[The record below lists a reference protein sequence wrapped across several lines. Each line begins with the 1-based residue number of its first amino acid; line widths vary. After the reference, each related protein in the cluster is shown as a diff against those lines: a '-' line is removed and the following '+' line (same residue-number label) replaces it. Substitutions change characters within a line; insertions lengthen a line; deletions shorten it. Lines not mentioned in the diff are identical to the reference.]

1 MNEQSKALLAALVRS
16 SLDAI
21 VSKDLSSIITFW
33 NPAAERM
40 FGYTSEE
47 MIGQSIL
54 RIIPDDRTQE
64 EVFIMEQ
71 VRKGQVL
78 EHYETVRRHKD
89 GHLIHLSLTI
99 SPIRSEEGEIIGVSK
114 IARDITERRV
124 AEETRRLLMR
134 EVNHRSRNLLAVIE
148 AMVRQ
153 TASRTPPN
161 RLAPRISARL
171 QALSRGQDL
180 LVKNEWRGIPFDEL
194 VWSQMPYL
202 DMEGERRIV
211 IDGPA
216 IMLTPAAAQAVGMA
230 LHELASNA
238 QEHGA
243 LSNTTGQV
251 AIRWNLTNGVHEPTL
266 SLIWRENGGPVASP
280 ATQAGFGRTILER
293 VTPTSL
299 NGKANCRYGPD
310 GMSWRLKAP
319 AEANV
324 VGYSPAP
331 IFGNVPLP

>member
-21 VSKDLSSIITFW
+21 VSKDLSSIVTSW

-54 RIIPDDRTQE
+54 RIVPEDRTEE
-64 EVFIMEQ
+64 EVFIMER
-71 VRKGQVL
+71 VKRGEVL
-78 EHYETVRRHKD
+78 EHYETMRQHKD

-99 SPIRSEEGEIIGVSK
+99 SPIQSEEGEIIGVSK
-114 IARDITERRV
+114 IARDITERRM

-134 EVNHRSRNLLAVIE
+134 EVNHRSKNLLAVIE
-148 AMVRQ
+148 AIVRQ
-153 TASRTPPN
+153 TASRTPAN
-161 RLAPRISARL
+161 RLVPRISARL

-202 DMEGERRIV
+202 DVDSEQRIV
-211 IDGPA
+211 VDGPA
-216 IMLTPAAAQAVGMA
+216 IMLTPVAAQAVGMA

-243 LSNTTGQV
+243 LSDTTGQV
-251 AIRWNLTNGVHEPTL
+251 AVQWGL
-266 SLIWRENGGPVASP
+266 SDAVL
-280 ATQAGFGRTILER
+280 RTEIF
-293 VTPTSL
+293 PGSD
-299 NGKANCRYGPD
+299 AI
-310 GMSWRLKAP
+310 AP
-319 AEANV
+319 ARDLFV
-324 VGYSPAP
+324 
-331 IFGNVPLP
+331 